1 MKSQYLY
8 LLIDLLCI
16 FIPFVA
22 SFYSK
27 APFYKKWRAAGIAIL
42 IPAILFIAWDEI
54 FTRLGIWGFNP
65 RYISGFRI
73 GSLPVEEILFFVC
86 IPYACVF
93 TYFALRHLIQSKY
106 FFSHN
111 ELLSYAII
119 TFVLIAGIYNIDKPY
134 TAITFIALAF
144 YLSFLTLKMRVRYL
158 GHFYAAF
165 LVILLPFFIVNGV
178 LTGSFIEEEVVWYN
192 NEAILGL
199 RLGTIPLEDVFY
211 AMLLL
216 VMNVSIYEWLQ
227 ERPIK

>member
-8 LLIDLLCI
+8 LLLDLLCI
-16 FIPFVA
+16 LIPLLA
-22 SFYSK
+22 SFYAK
-27 APFYKKWRAAGIAIL
+27 APFYKKLRDVGIAIL
-42 IPAILFIAWDEI
+42 IPAILFIVWDEI
-54 FTRLGIWGFNP
+54 FTRLEIWGFNP
-65 RYISGFRI
+65 RYISGLMV

-93 TYFALRHLIQSKY
+93 AYFVLRHFIQTRY

-119 TFVLIAGIYNIDKPY
+119 LFMLIAGIYNLDKPY
-134 TAITFIALAF
+134 TAITFMGLAF
-144 YLSFLTLKMRVRYL
+144 YLSFLTLKIRARYL

-165 LVILLPFFIVNGV
+165 FIILIPFFVVNGI

-192 NEAILGL
+192 EGAILGF
-199 RLGTIPLEDVFY
+199 RIGTVPVEDVFY
-211 AMLLL
+211 AMFLL

-227 ERPIK
+227 ERR